1 LADLV
6 NMLPRTVSVTLRPA
20 DLDAIGATPDM
31 NNFALADCVQSLV
44 ESNLD
49 VSCVKSSRT
58 GSKTTGDRPRPR
70 REAILRGIVDAEPS
84 DEDSV
89 NGTPVECGAEFM
101 AGAICSLPI
110 DHDGDHWSRG

>member
-49 VSCVKSSRT
+49 LLREVVEDWIK
-58 GSKTTGDRPRPR
+58 DHWRPTQAE

-89 NGTPVECGAEFM
+89 NGTLVECGAEFM

-110 DHDGDHWSRG
+110 DHDGDHWSHG